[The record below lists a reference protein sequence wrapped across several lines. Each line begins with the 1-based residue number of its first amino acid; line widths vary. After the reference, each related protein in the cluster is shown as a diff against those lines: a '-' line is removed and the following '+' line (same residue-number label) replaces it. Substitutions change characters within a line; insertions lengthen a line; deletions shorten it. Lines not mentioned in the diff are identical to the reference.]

1 MKRGLKLPH
10 ALRAAG
16 VLLFLVFPAS
26 AQRVS
31 SDILGTVTDVS
42 DRIIVGAKI
51 TATRSETGEEREV
64 KTNEDGNY
72 RISGLSPGTYEI
84 QVEYPGFRTLV
95 RKDINLL
102 VSQNVVVD
110 LTLQVGELRQKVE
123 VSGQPSLLESAS
135 SELSGVVT
143 DKTLRQLPLNGRDLF
158 QLTLLQTGV
167 LPTTNAGPNPFA
179 ERATS
184 NAAVHAP
191 PPPIHLITLT
201 TWAIH
206 D

>member
-1 MKRGLKLPH
+1 MKHRLKLSR
-10 ALRAAG
+10 ALRGAG
-16 VLLFLVFPAS
+16 VLLLVVSPAS

-42 DRIIVGAKI
+42 GRVIVGAKI
-51 TATRSETGEEREV
+51 TVTRTETGEERGV

-84 QVEYPGFRTLV
+84 QVEYPGFKTLV
-95 RKDINLL
+95 RKDIELL
-102 VSQNVVVD
+102 VSQDVVVD
-110 LTLQVGELRQKVE
+110 LTLQVGELREKVE

-143 DKTLRQLPLNGRDLF
+143 DKTLRELPLNGRDLF

-167 LPTTNAGPNPFA
+167 
-179 ERATS
+179 
-184 NAAVHAP
+184 
-191 PPPIHLITLT
+191 
-201 TWAIH
+201 
-206 D
+206 